1 MSLSVRFNS
10 NLIMIWNRDGTAQK
24 SIDGIRDVV
33 LKNLSPEIKPKDGSY
48 YYKQHSDHAGFSE
61 VLAKAAENALISGK
75 IEEARVKEGE
85 IEKAMM
91 EEQEAEEAEKSR
103 RRSQTVT

>member
-1 MSLSVRFNS
+1 
-10 NLIMIWNRDGTAQK
+10 MIWNRDGTAQA

-33 LKNLSPEIKPKDGSY
+33 LKNLSPDIRPKENSY

-61 VLAKAAENALISGK
+61 VVAKAAEAALISGK
-75 IEEARVKEGE
+75 IEEAKVRDGE
-85 IEKAMM
+85 VERMIMEE

-103 RRSQTVT
+103 KRSQTVT